1 MTTTKRPRG
10 RPLAAEFPAEF
21 RRLAITLP
29 PEAYDD
35 VRRLATADGRPIAT
49 WIRRVVLE
57 RLEAER
63 TLGSVITPPGPP
75 AKPSGLADSECSAC
89 EGSGLANLPGDEDDG
104 SCWECGGT
112 GLAE

>member
-1 MTTTKRPRG
+1 MEKKKRPRG

-29 PEAYDD
+29 PEAYDN

-63 TLGSVITPPGPP
+63 MLGSVITPPGPP
-75 AKPSGLADSECSAC
+75 AKPSGLADSAC
-89 EGSGLANLPGDEDDG
+89 RACAGSGIVDLPDDEDDG
-104 SCWECGGT
+104 SCVECGGT